1 MFRLMTLTAGLLFLT
16 VGAWAKPK
24 PTPKPVEKM
33 MANLLKRCEDGVAV
47 ACYDYG
53 KTLRLRKSPAD
64 KRRGNLYLRRA
75 CTLAYAPACVTHS
88 TVSETKPMK
97 DPKPKVDANGR
108 PCNGVELAKTAKL
121 SGDGRSVAEVSKG
134 SLWEQSGVVA
144 GDEVISVNG
153 QPFTG
158 QEQIADALDKGGAV
172 LNLRRNGRETSVMV
186 NCP

>member
-1 MFRLMTLTAGLLFLT
+1 MTLTAGLLLLT

-24 PTPKPVEKM
+24 PNPKPVQKM
-33 MANLLKRCEDGVAV
+33 MASLLKRCEDGVAV
-47 ACYDYG
+47 SCYDYG
-53 KTLRLRKSPAD
+53 KTLLLRRTPAD
-64 KRRGNLYLRRA
+64 KRRGNIYIRRA

-88 TVSETKPMK
+88 TVAETKPMK
-97 DPKPKVDANGR
+97 DPKPKVDANGH
-108 PCNGVELAKTAKL
+108 PCNAEELAKTAKL
-121 SGDGRSVAEVSKG
+121 GGDGHSVAEVSKG
-134 SLWEQSGVVA
+134 SLWERSGVLA

-158 QEQIADALDKGGAV
+158 QQQIGDALEKGGAV